1 MIDKAWPCTKYQLTI
16 ALGKHVSAICKKG
29 LKASPHVQAIIAAG
43 YAAIMTAEFNCD
55 GCICRHP
62 HVAIDR

>member
-29 LKASPHVQAIIAAG
+29 LKASPHVQAIIAAI
-43 YAAIMTAEFNCD
+43 AMAEFNCD
-55 GCICRHP
+55 GCICSHP
-62 HVAIDR
+62 HVAIDL